1 MKSRE
6 LLDAL
11 DDGSPR
17 GTQGEG
23 ATGHPEYSRVDE
35 TPRCGETKVRR

>member
-1 MKSRE
+1 MKIRG

-35 TPRCGETKVRR
+35 TPRCEERR